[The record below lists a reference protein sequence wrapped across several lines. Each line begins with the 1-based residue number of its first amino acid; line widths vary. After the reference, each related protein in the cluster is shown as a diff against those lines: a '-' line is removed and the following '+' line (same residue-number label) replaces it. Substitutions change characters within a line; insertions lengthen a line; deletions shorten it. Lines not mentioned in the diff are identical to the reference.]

1 MTTKFSAVHSS
12 EREYTDE
19 NGVFY
24 PETDGEP
31 LPDGF
36 DQEYLF
42 QQVMPVL
49 RQYLKSRYDVIV
61 SGDTF
66 IYYEKGNP
74 QARVAPDC
82 YVAFGVTHEAIL
94 PYNSYLTWHVGK
106 VPDFALEIASK
117 GTARQDLVDKRVLYA
132 QIGIGEYWR
141 YDATL
146 DSEFYGEPLV
156 GERLVDGQYVRLP
169 IQEAPDGQVRGR
181 SPVLGMD
188 LCWDDGRLF
197 FCDPVTGEY
206 LMDLEETDDARQR
219 EAAAREQAEAALQA
233 SESARETAEAEV
245 MQLREQ
251 LRVLRQRRE

>member
-1 MTTKFSAVHSS
+1 MATKFSAVHPPVAVGD
-12 EREYTDE
+12 YTDE

-66 IYYEKGNP
+66 IYYEQGNP

-82 YVAFGVTHEAIL
+82 YVAFGVINEAIR

-117 GTARQDLVDKRVLYA
+117 GTARQDLVDKRILYA

-156 GERLVDGQYVRLP
+156 GERLVDGQYERLP
-169 IQEAPDGQVRGR
+169 MEVRPDGQVRGH

-188 LCWDDGRLF
+188 LCWDDGRLL

-206 LMDLEETDDARQR
+206 LRDYYETEDAR
-219 EAAAREQAEAALQA
+219 EAAEVALEEAEAAREA
-233 SESARETAEAEV
+233 AESEAAE
-245 MQLREQ
+245 LREQ
-251 LRVLRQRRE
+251 LRRLRDRES

>member
-1 MTTKFSAVHSS
+1 MTTKSAAAVHPPVAVGD
-12 EREYTDE
+12 YTDE

-42 QQVMPVL
+42 LQVMPVL

-66 IYYEKGNP
+66 MYYEKGNP

-82 YVAFGVTHEAIL
+82 YVAFGVTDEAIR

-117 GTARQDLVDKRVLYA
+117 GTARQDLEDKRVLYA
-132 QIGIGEYWR
+132 EIGIGEYWR
-141 YDATL
+141 YDATP

-169 IQEAPDGQVRGR
+169 IQEAPNGQIRGH
-181 SPVLGMD
+181 SPVLGLD
-188 LCWDDGRLF
+188 LCWDDGRLL

-206 LMDLEETDDARQR
+206 LRDLDE
-219 EAAAREQAEAALQA
+219 AEAALQE
-233 SESARETAEAEV
+233 SEAARQAAEAEV
-245 MQLREQ
+245 VQLREQ
-251 LRVLRQRRE
+251 LRALREEGEG